1 MKKLTKVFAAVSM
14 LLLLSSSLFA
24 DPPKKTT
31 DSSLS
36 VIEALQNS
44 FRSISNTML
53 PAVVE
58 VDVTETKTYSSP
70 FGGMTNPF
78 EYFFGNGNSDDSKNK
93 NNQREY
99 ESKGLG
105 SGVIVRKTGNTF
117 YVLTNNHVAGTAT
130 KISIKLN
137 DGREFEGKLVGTDS
151 RIDVALVS
159 FESKDSTI
167 PVATLGDSD
176 KVQPGD
182 ICLAFGAPL
191 GYSQSVT

>member
-1 MKKLTKVFAAVSM
+1 MKKYLKIFAAASM
-14 LLLLSSSLFA
+14 LLLLTTSLFA
-24 DPPKKTT
+24 DPPKTT
-31 DSSLS
+31 TTNSSTS

-58 VDVTETKTYSSP
+58 VDVTETKTYTSP

-78 EYFFGNGNSDDSKNK
+78 EYFFGNGNSDDDSKNK

-117 YVLTNNHVAGTAT
+117 YVLTNNHVAGSAT
-130 KISIKLN
+130 KISIKLHHN
-137 DGREFEGKLVGTDS
+137 RYGLQFRKLHWQY
-151 RIDVALVS
+151 R
-159 FESKDSTI
+159 
-167 PVATLGDSD
+167 
-176 KVQPGD
+176 
-182 ICLAFGAPL
+182 
-191 GYSQSVT
+191 